1 MVRLFKK
8 FIFILLVSSV
18 LFVSCVFQSDGRI
31 AIYDPDAPGYIPE
44 DVFARELQ
52 IEINKMRGNP
62 RDYALDVITP
72 RLAYYQGFL
81 YTDFE
86 GNSIRTDEGR
96 RAMERCIDYLKNL
109 PPKKKLH
116 MEKGLCKAAQDFT
129 DDHAMYGTTG
139 DTTVNG
145 KNYEDLMDMYGRAE
159 AGVKIASLV
168 RYGRRNAKD
177 IVISILVSDG
187 DYDRKG
193 RKILLGNVSGR
204 DDVFGKVGIGITRGQ
219 NAVKGAVLAIY
230 LAESYTSY

>member
-1 MVRLFKK
+1 MSRLFKK
-8 FIFILLVSSV
+8 FIFVLLVSSV
-18 LFVSCVFQSDGRI
+18 LFVSCVFQSDGRV

-44 DVFARELQ
+44 DIFARELQ
-52 IEINKMRGNP
+52 IEINKMRDNP
-62 RDYALDVITP
+62 RAYALDVITP

-86 GNSIRTDEGR
+86 GNRIRTDEGKQ
-96 RAMERCIDYLKNL
+96 AMQRCIDFLKNL
-109 PPKKKLH
+109 PSKEKLH

-129 DDHAMYGTTG
+129 NDHAKYGTTG
-139 DTTVNG
+139 DTTIDG

-159 AGVKIASLV
+159 AGVSIASLV

-187 DYDRKG
+187 DLQRKG
-193 RKILLGNVSGR
+193 RKILIDSVY
-204 DDVFGKVGIGITRGQ
+204 GKVGIGITRGQ

-230 LAESYTSY
+230 LAERYTSY